1 MRNSKALKKLRSG
14 QVARTV
20 CAVTPAFMLPK
31 HASDNGYDGIWL
43 ESEHNFWNPIDIQ
56 NFLINTHFHD
66 IDCIIRPSSIRE
78 RIPIGKF
85 LDNGATGLLIPL
97 VNTADQASSIVENA
111 KFPPIGDRG
120 VDGGGLDG
128 DYYTNFNLKDYTEHY
143 NRETLIAVQIESPQ
157 AVDNVEEIAE
167 VKGLD
172 VLFVGPSDL
181 SLRLGCPADLKDP
194 RFLEAQKKVA
204 DAAEKNGLTWGRPT
218 GGGDDLKG
226 LLDAGARFLNYGG
239 DFGAI
244 VQSFSLW
251 GKEFESALKASGK

>member
-1 MRNSKALKKLRSG
+1 MRNSKVLKKLRSA

-20 CAVTPAFMLPK
+20 CTNIPIPALPK
-31 HASDNGYDGIWL
+31 YASDNGYDGIWL
-43 ESEHNFWNPIDIQ
+43 ESEHNFWNPIDMR
-56 NFLINTHFHD
+56 NFLINTHFND

-78 RIPIGKF
+78 RVPLGKL
-85 LDNGATGLLIPL
+85 LDNGATGLLVPL
-97 VNTADQASSIVENA
+97 VNTAEQALSVVENA
-111 KFPPIGDRG
+111 KFHPVGDRG

-128 DYYTNFNLKDYTEHY
+128 DYYKNFNLKEYTEHY
-143 NRETLIAVQIESPQ
+143 NRETVIAIQIESPQ
-157 AVDNVEEIAE
+157 AVDNIEEIAE

-204 DAAEKNGLTWGRPT
+204 DAAEKNGLAWGRPT

-239 DFGAI
+239 DLGAI
-244 VQSFSLW
+244 VQSFERWS
-251 GKEFESALKASGK
+251 GEFEEALNAAGK